1 MKKFLFAFLFTAI
14 CTLTACGEVVGTNSE
29 GETSAD
35 TAETT
40 AVSEYAD
47 SSETTENSEKSA
59 ETTIQTST
67 ATTVSTTATTT
78 TTVKIEDKVI
88 PKEVYFET
96 LDTVEV
102 YDEVPLSELITDTN
116 VTLLEPDKIIGTK
129 KLGRVGV
136 KVRFEYEGEEYLGK
150 VGYDVVDTTAPVV
163 LNSGWNPY
171 VKLDQPFN
179 LSSLV
184 GYVDNFDRSLD
195 LSYTGE
201 VDTSTIGRYDITAT
215 VTDDSG
221 NSTSWDMA
229 VYVLMDIP
237 APEDNNPRV
246 NFTDFVDYYCYENV
260 SYGIDVSAWQ
270 TNVDYEKVKAQGC
283 EFVIMRMGYFYGD
296 IVMDDYYQQNMEN
309 ATNAGLDVGVYFYT
323 TANTED
329 EAREQARWIVEQLD
343 GRELDY
349 PVAFDWEE
357 WGQFQQYGMN
367 VRDLN
372 EIFEAFCDELEK
384 NGYTGM
390 LYSSKNFLNNFWTN
404 KNNRPVWLAH
414 YVDETDY
421 DGQFAIWQASAY
433 GRMDGIEGDV
443 DMNIRI
449 NDVPLG

>member
-1 MKKFLFAFLFTAI
+1 MKKFLFAFIFTA
-14 CTLTACGEVVGTNSE
+14 LCGLVSCSEKVGS
-29 GETSAD
+29 GEA
-35 TAETT
+35 
-40 AVSEYAD
+40 
-47 SSETTENSEKSA
+47 SSEEIRIATEQTTTS
-59 ETTIQTST
+59 TVTST
-67 ATTVSTTATTT
+67 ATTSRT
-78 TTVKIEDKVI
+78 TTVTTIAIADKII
-88 PKEVYFET
+88 PDEVYFET

-116 VTLLEPDKIIGTK
+116 VTLLEPDKKIGTK

-171 VKLDQPFN
+171 VKLNEPFN

-201 VDTSTIGRYDITAT
+201 VDTSNIGRYDITAT

-283 EFVIMRMGYFYGD
+283 EFVLMRMGYFYGE

-372 EIFEAFCDELEK
+372 EIFEAFCDDLEK

-449 NDVPLG
+449 NDVPLE

>member
-1 MKKFLFAFLFTAI
+1 MKKFLFAFIFTA
-14 CTLTACGEVVGTNSE
+14 LCGL
-29 GETSAD
+29 
-35 TAETT
+35 
-40 AVSEYAD
+40 VSC
-47 SSETTENSEKSA
+47 SEKVGSGEA
-59 ETTIQTST
+59 SPEEIRIATEQTTTSTVTST
-67 ATTVSTTATTT
+67 ATTSRT
-78 TTVKIEDKVI
+78 TTVTTIAIADKII
-88 PKEVYFET
+88 PDEVYFET

-116 VTLLEPDKIIGTK
+116 VTLLEPDKKIGTK

-171 VKLDQPFN
+171 VKLNEPFN

-201 VDTSTIGRYDITAT
+201 VDTSNIGRYDITAT

-283 EFVIMRMGYFYGD
+283 EFVLMRMGYFYGE

-449 NDVPLG
+449 NDVPLE

>member
-1 MKKFLFAFLFTAI
+1 MKKFLFAFIFTA
-14 CTLTACGEVVGTNSE
+14 LCGLVSCSEKVGS
-29 GETSAD
+29 GETSSEEIRIA
-35 TAETT
+35 TEQTT
-40 AVSEYAD
+40 TSTV
-47 SSETTENSEKSA
+47 
-59 ETTIQTST
+59 TST
-67 ATTVSTTATTT
+67 ATTSRT
-78 TTVKIEDKVI
+78 TTVTTIAIADKII
-88 PKEVYFET
+88 PDEVYFET

-116 VTLLEPDKIIGTK
+116 VTLLEPDKKISTK

-171 VKLDQPFN
+171 VKLNEPFN

-201 VDTSTIGRYDITAT
+201 VDTSNIGRYDITAT

-283 EFVIMRMGYFYGD
+283 EFVIMRMGYFYGE

-449 NDVPLG
+449 NDVPLE

>member
-1 MKKFLFAFLFTAI
+1 MKRILFAFLLTSI
-14 CTLTACGEVVGTNSE
+14 CTLTACGDKVGTADE
-29 GETSAD
+29 LPETSETTVTTTVSQT
-35 TAETT
+35 TATTAASTT
-40 AVSEYAD
+40 AVTKN
-47 SSETTENSEKSA
+47 TT
-59 ETTIQTST
+59 T
-67 ATTVSTTATTT
+67 ATTV
-78 TTVKIEDKVI
+78 KISDKKI
-88 PKEVYFET
+88 PDEVYFET
-96 LDTVEV
+96 YESAEV
-102 YDEVPLSELITDTN
+102 YNEIKLSEFITDTN
-116 VTLLEPDKIIGTK
+116 VTLKEPDKKINTK
-129 KLGRVGV
+129 ELGEKSV
-136 KVRFEYEGEEYLGK
+136 KVKFEYEGEEYEKKLTYN
-150 VGYDVVDTTAPVV
+150 VADTTKPVA
-163 LNSGWNPY
+163 LNMGWSPY
-171 VKLDQPFN
+171 VKLNQPFN
-179 LSSLV
+179 LSSIV
-184 GYVDNFDRSLD
+184 GYVDNYDRSPELT
-195 LSYTGE
+195 YTGE
-201 VDTSTIGRYDITAT
+201 VDTSNIGTYDITVT
-215 VTDDSG
+215 VTDQSD
-221 NSTSWDMA
+221 NSTSWDMT
-229 VYVLMDIP
+229 VLVLSEIP

-283 EFVIMRMGYFYGD
+283 EFVIMRMGYYYGE
-296 IVMDDYYQQNMEN
+296 IVMDDYYRQNMEN
-309 ATNAGLDVGVYFYT
+309 ATAAGLDVGVYFYT

-367 VRDLN
+367 SHDLN

-449 NDVPLG
+449 NEVPLY